1 MILVSKKSRFAEPG
15 MKKIVNYVK
24 KRKESYSDERKVVMR
39 MYKVSKLWR
48 HSWCT
53 IHVELGRVYLSIDPL
68 PEILE
73 ACLKSLFA
81 DHVIGLRLALIP
93 GHRDQGPRSHVMKSL
108 ISYGEPL
115 RQVWPW
121 TNARDHG
128 VLAVTSINW
137 RRRLGLF
144 IRSSSP
150 HSQSRDILAS
160 PRNNVSPRIYFY

>member
-1 MILVSKKSRFAEPG
+1 M
-15 MKKIVNYVK
+15 MKGKPWCIYKGLLTSFNVRYTWTLFGVK
-24 KRKESYSDERKVVMR
+24 KRAGE
-39 MYKVSKLWR
+39 
-48 HSWCT
+48 
-53 IHVELGRVYLSIDPL
+53 YLLIDSL

-93 GHRDQGPRSHVMKSL
+93 RHRDQGPRSHVMKSL

-128 VLAVTSINW
+128 VLAL
-137 RRRLGLF
+137 RR
-144 IRSSSP
+144 
-150 HSQSRDILAS
+150 
-160 PRNNVSPRIYFY
+160 

>member
-24 KRKESYSDERKVVMR
+24 KRRESYSDEGKVVMR

-73 ACLKSLFA
+73 ACLESLFA

>member
-1 MILVSKKSRFAEPG
+1 MFAEG
-15 MKKIVNYVK
+15 WRKSWITWKKEK
-24 KRKESYSDERKVVMR
+24 KVTVTKGKSWCVW
-39 MYKVSKLWR
+39 YKVSKLWR